1 MGKDHT
7 HVLLTGPPG
16 CGKTTVIQR
25 CLEHLLDRRVR
36 GFYTRELRR
45 DGQRVG
51 FEAVGLSGRTVPL
64 ASVKSQ
70 SKLRVGKYGVEL
82 PGFEELVRLELLQA
96 GADVDLI
103 VVDEIGKMECFSD
116 LFVDA
121 MRTTLDGH
129 TPLLG
134 TVAMKGGGFIAEVK
148 QRTDV
153 KLVTVSPDNRDALPS
168 QIAAKFST

>member
-1 MGKDHT
+1 MSEIH

-25 CLEHLLDRRVR
+25 FLKHLPDLRAR

-45 DGQRVG
+45 DRQRVG
-51 FEAVGLSGRTVPL
+51 FGAVSLGGRTVPL
-64 ASVKSQ
+64 ASIKSR

-82 PGFEELVRLELLQA
+82 QRFAELVRAELRQPSS
-96 GADVDLI
+96 DVDLFI
-103 VVDEIGKMECFSD
+103 VDEIGKMECFSD

-121 MRTTLDGH
+121 MRTILDGER
-129 TPLLG
+129 PLLG

-148 QRTDV
+148 QRADV
-153 KLVTVSPDNRDALPS
+153 ELITVSVDNRDTLPA
-168 QIAAKFST
+168 QIKSRCSA